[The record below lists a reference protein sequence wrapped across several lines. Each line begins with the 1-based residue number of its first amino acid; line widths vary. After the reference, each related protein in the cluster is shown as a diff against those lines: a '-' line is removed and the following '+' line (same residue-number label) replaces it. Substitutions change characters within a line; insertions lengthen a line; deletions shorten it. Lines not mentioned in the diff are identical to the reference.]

1 MGIENR
7 QPGENEQ
14 KPVVSNVPSGAGNSQ
29 LDSIVGG
36 AGYGTG
42 LPLQRDPDRST
53 AEYALGNNLQAGYGE
68 ESVAAL
74 QRYIAQE
81 LDPDWDGNEYGNTSA
96 LPKFGIDGAWGCE
109 TQTAYNDLLKKKG
122 VECNSTSTRMCGGQE
137 TAECQLDEKTLD
149 ELKKKDAEK
158 VEEEKTDEQKEE
170 EGPTDEEV
178 EESKKE
184 EPFISDQCIL
194 ISNLDLIKNSSAP
207 PSELPSFYEETGATR
222 DEIKYKNMH
231 KVEITDP
238 SIMMNKLRM
247 TQGAF
252 QFLNIR
258 HWQLSQLVPIV
269 RIFKQYPQGGGK
281 PPREV
286 EMKFNTFVDPITD
299 LQEMLNSQ
307 SQRGVGVGIESLDYT
322 FIGTNPDTAKRQ
334 ISGKLAIYAQNF
346 NELFKT
352 RRGFDQDGVEFE
364 GGYRVIDLVR
374 GGLGGLAEDTKQPD
388 PDNFT
393 LKIVAGWGATGGGGL
408 LEPELVSALKD
419 TQITMIVTVGDYDLN
434 ILDDQGGAVRFL
446 LDFYPRIE
454 AVSLTT
460 DSDVLANQETRK
472 KRKERKKIFGD
483 LITSQKEV
491 DPEAATEEST
501 SCLSEEEIKKLKQL
515 YDADVAKDLEESSQS
530 LLAGLLESDLIYTAR
545 INAGETKLDSS
556 SPTNKEIPL
565 EILTSGCAEEHL
577 QNLKDS
583 ALKPDTR
590 EIMYFF
596 LGDLIALAL
605 NNVLNENER
614 PEMQDVYYG
623 NIRYILGPITIP
635 GPNGEERDPMNIGDI
650 PISVDLFS
658 NFLNKKIPRHIEAG
672 TAYPLYLFTRQVI
685 KELVFEALGP
695 DCFEGTSRLGI
706 SLENGIISADPAAGG
721 VDPIEAKLSESEAVE
736 AKEQKKAAKRQRK
749 ASSKQERTPSVT
761 STALNLDQFSI
772 NLDDPSKSSFV
783 FDSFNQSSLRDK
795 YTYFVIYAVNNK
807 STSLGPPP
815 EGKTRFERDHERGL
829 YHIVSGLDRGLMRSV
844 SFSRAGMPAILRS
857 ARIMENRNMPDL
869 QLANNFQIS
878 VDMYGNNLFYPGSY
892 VYLDP
897 RGLGADL
904 IGEPSDRV
912 TPSIANIMGIGGY
925 HSIGQVKN
933 TINMNGFSTTLEATF
948 FNNGSQTNQ
957 MSVSPSSPAG
967 LSEAKCPEG
976 AFKAAEEQL
985 KGALI
990 NSGDNQ

>member
-1 MGIENR
+1 VGIEHRDTGN
-7 QPGENEQ
+7 NED
-14 KPVVSNVPSGAGNSQ
+14 KPEIGGVPSGAGDSQ
-29 LDSIVGG
+29 LDSMTAGT
-36 AGYGTG
+36 GYGTG

-53 AEYALGNNLQAGYGE
+53 APYALGNNLQAGYGE

-74 QRYIAQE
+74 QRYMAQE
-81 LDPDWDGNEYGNTSA
+81 LDPDWDGNQYGNTSV
-96 LPKFGIDGAWGCE
+96 LPGFGIDGAWGCE
-109 TQTAYNDLLKKKG
+109 TQTAYNNLLKQKG
-122 VECNSTSTRMCGGQE
+122 VECNSSSSRTCGGRE
-137 TAECQLDEKTLD
+137 TPECQLDEKTLD

-158 VEEEKTDEQKEE
+158 KEEEKTEEEKEE
-170 EGPTDEEV
+170 EGPTEE
-178 EESKKE
+178 EEQASKKE
-184 EPFISDQCIL
+184 EPTIPDQCIL
-194 ISNLDLIKNSSAP
+194 ISNLDVIKDSSKP
-207 PSELPSFYEETGATR
+207 PVELPSFYEETGTR
-222 DEIKYKNMH
+222 REDIKYKNMH
-231 KVEITDP
+231 KIVTEDP
-238 SIMMNKLRM
+238 STLMNRLRM

-269 RIFKQYPQGGGK
+269 KIYKQYPQGGGK

-334 ISGKLAIYAQNF
+334 IQGNLVIYAQNF

-364 GGYRVIDLVR
+364 GGYRIIDLVR
-374 GGLGGLAEDTKQPD
+374 GGLGGFTEDQKSPD
-388 PDNFT
+388 PNNFT
-393 LKIVAGWGATGGGGL
+393 LKIVVGWGATGGGGT

-434 ILDDQGGAVRFL
+434 IMDEQGGAVRFI

-454 AVSLTT
+454 AVSLTN

-491 DPEAATEEST
+491 DPESASEEST
-501 SCLSEEEIKKLKQL
+501 SCFSEEQITELKRM

-530 LLAGLLESDLIYTAR
+530 LLAGLLESNLIYTAR
-545 INAGETKLDSS
+545 INAGDTKIDLTSTS
-556 SPTNKEIPL
+556 NKEIPL

-577 QNLKDS
+577 QDLKDS
-583 ALKPDTR
+583 ATKPDTR

-605 NNVLNENER
+605 NNVLDENER

-623 NIRYILGPITIP
+623 NIKYVLGPITIP
-635 GPNGEERDPMNIGDI
+635 GPDGQERPPMNIGDI
-650 PISVDLFS
+650 PISVDLFAD
-658 NFLNKKIPRHIEAG
+658 FMNKKLPRHIESG
-672 TAYPLYLFTRQVI
+672 TSWPLYLFTRQVI
-685 KELVFEALGP
+685 KELVFEAMGP
-695 DCFEGTSRLGI
+695 DCFDGTSRLGAN
-706 SLENGIISADPAAGG
+706 LETATLSADPAAGG
-721 VDPIEAKLSESEAVE
+721 IDPIEAKISEEDAPEGKKKKKS
-736 AKEQKKAAKRQRK
+736 AKK
-749 ASSKQERTPSVT
+749 SKQANSNEAGSPRIPPN
-761 STALNLDQFSI
+761 ALNLDKFGI
-772 NLDDPSKSSFV
+772 NLDDPSKSTFV
-783 FDSFNQSSLRDK
+783 FDSFNQTSLRDK
-795 YTYFVIYAVNNK
+795 YTYFIIYATNNK
-807 STSLGPPP
+807 SISLGPPP
-815 EGKTRFERDHERGL
+815 KGTTRFERDHEVGI
-829 YHIVSGLDRGLMRSV
+829 YHITSGLDRGLMKSV
-844 SFSRAGMPAILRS
+844 NFSRAGMPAVLRS

-904 IGEPSDRV
+904 IGNPDDRE
-912 TPSIANIMGIGGY
+912 TPSIANILGIGGY
-925 HSIGQVKN
+925 HSIGKVKN
-933 TINMNGFSTTLEATF
+933 TINMNGFSTTLDATF
-948 FNNGSQTNQ
+948 FNNGSATNK
-957 MSVSPSSPAG
+957 MNVSPSSPAG
-967 LSEAKCPEG
+967 LSEARCPDDAFG
-976 AFKAAEEQL
+976 AAQKEL
-985 KGALI
+985 GDALV
-990 NSGDNQ
+990 NNGDNQ